1 MESQTENNSSQ
12 FTYRNKS
19 PGCHNAAI
27 RFRPFVQLLNENKQF
42 VIASPTASLLCGG
55 QRYFAIGYVILRL
68 AGSTVGMY
76 GCQQRQ

>member
-1 MESQTENNSSQ
+1 MESQTGNNSSQ

-27 RFRPFVQLLNENKQF
+27 CFRPFVQLLNDDKQF
-42 VIASPTASLLCGG
+42 VIATASLLWGG
-55 QRYFAIGYVILRL
+55 GRYFAICYVILRL